1 MNAELKTTS
10 KIVDKITQEATNS
23 PIDLIDKGLLGFIRE
38 LYKFTPAEELNKRDH
53 KSRYMSAIS
62 VFRFLNEKP
71 HNDYKIRVF
80 NPTIE
85 KDGWESPYTHIE
97 MINDDMPFLVD
108 SLSEEVNRH
117 AIRIVDL
124 FHPVIKVARN
134 EYGILQSIAGSN
146 DNKGK
151 LESVVQ
157 MQIARI
163 SNKQCLSLEKD
174 LQEVL
179 NYVKVSVQDWED
191 VLRKVS
197 YVITEVNAASE
208 FLLHSLDDLHKKQGR
223 DNALEIQEFLQWIKG
238 GNFVFLG
245 YVEHNKVA
253 KIVKG
258 SNLGILKLDETIV
271 SPRDWSNVEKNPF
284 LSKNQGLLEISKAN
298 RKSPVHRPAYMD
310 YIGIK
315 KLDENGE
322 VVGEHSFIGL
332 FTSSVYYQ
340 SIKDVPL
347 IRKKLE
353 WIHKKSGFSSGGHSG
368 KALAAILEDF
378 PRDELLQSTEQQL
391 FDTAMGI
398 VLLSTQPKVRIFFRK
413 DEFERFVSCIAFI
426 PREVM
431 STNLRLKIEEILT
444 CELNGEISNYYTQI
458 TESNMARLQ
467 FIVKTQAGK
476 LPKYDEAKIE
486 QKVVNAARVWTDDLR
501 GDLCRRAGEERG
513 EELFEKYKD
522 GFSVS
527 YHNRFSVEDAYYD
540 ILRMEKLLKERV
552 VSFDIYESLEGT
564 EEIFEFKIYT
574 LDEQIKLSR
583 IMPILENMGLSTLDE
598 HTYIVKPAK
607 SAPQSADSEVWIHRF
622 RFVVSGLKKPK
633 LSQIKANFEES
644 IYKTWCGL
652 VQNDQLNKLIL
663 LSNLQWRDVDILR
676 AYCKYLQQSGFSY
689 SLEYVQNALCN
700 HRDIVKL
707 LVELF
712 SSRFD
717 PEYKED
723 REVARKKIFSAI
735 DTSLSKVSNLAED
748 RIIRAIAE
756 LINATKRTNYY
767 QKDVEGNL
775 KEYLSFKFASAEI
788 SWLPQPKP
796 YAEIFVYSSRVEG
809 IHLRGGK
816 VARGG
821 LRWSDRHEDFRT
833 EVLGLMKAQM
843 TKNSVIIPVGSKGGF
858 VLKKAPTEGG
868 REAILA
874 EGIECYKT
882 FLRGLLDVTDNIV
895 AGKIKHPK
903 NVVRHDGHDAYLVV
917 AADKGTATFSDI
929 ANSVSAEY
937 NFWLGDAFASGG
949 SVGYDHKKMAIT
961 AKGGWISV
969 QRHFREIGI
978 DVDKEDFTVI
988 GIGDMAG
995 DVFGNGMLRSKHT
1008 KLVGAFNHMHIFL
1021 DPTPDAAKSF
1031 KERERLYNLPR
1042 SSWADYD
1049 SKLISTGGGVFARS
1063 EKSIKLSKQV
1073 KELLQIDFD
1082 SATPDELIKYM
1093 LKAPVGLLWNG
1104 GIGTYVKSKRESNEN
1119 VGDKTNDVLRINGGD
1134 LRAKIVGEG
1143 GNLGFTQLGRIEYAQ
1158 KGGRLNTDAIDNSAG
1173 VDCSDHEVNIKIV
1186 LSEAVASGNLT
1197 LANRNKLLESMTEN
1211 VAELVLRDNRLQTQA
1226 ITIAELQGTAIIE
1239 ILGRMMTFLEKQGH
1253 LNRTIEYLPDAEE
1266 IARRNAE
1273 GKGLT
1278 RPELSVILAY
1288 SKIVLY
1294 DNLLG
1299 SNLPDDDYYMDDLIR
1314 YFPEQLQTKFIK
1326 EIENNPLR
1334 REIIAT
1340 SVTNSILNRIGS
1352 ALFFHIQEDTG
1363 VAHCDIARAYTV
1375 ARDVFGLRELWDD
1388 VAACKGLK
1396 VEQQQELFMEIQNIV
1411 ERSTLWFI
1419 KNYPQPLKVTKA
1431 VNDFA
1436 SGVQELSNSLTKI
1449 MPKAVKETYEAKL
1462 NRYKS
1467 SGIDEKLAHKIAVLD
1482 ALSSACDIVQVA
1494 RQANLSLSVAGTLYF
1509 ELGAALNLSWII
1521 GALQKINPHNYWE
1534 KISIQSLVDE
1544 IYQQQ
1549 RRLTSEAIKHLSKD
1563 NKSSVAI
1570 ESWRENNVKQISRYN
1585 GFIDDLKT
1593 NEDPDISM
1601 VIIAIRKLKEISA
1614 I

>member
-1 MNAELKTTS
+1 MNAELKTTL
-10 KIVDKITQEATNS
+10 KIVDRITQEATNS
-23 PIDLIDKGLLGFIRE
+23 PADLLDKGLPEFIKE
-38 LYKFTPAEELNKRDH
+38 LYKFTPAEELSKRDN
-53 KSRYMSAIS
+53 KSRYLSAMSIFS
-62 VFRFLNEKP
+62 FINEKP
-71 HNDYKIRVF
+71 KNDYKIRVF
-80 NPTIE
+80 NPAIE

-117 AIRIVDL
+117 NIRIVDL
-124 FHPVIKVARN
+124 FHPVIRVVRN
-134 EYGILQSIAGSN
+134 ANGALQSVANSN
-146 DNKGK
+146 ENKGS

-174 LQEVL
+174 LRQVL
-179 NYVKVSVQDWED
+179 DFVKSSVNDWED
-191 VLRKVS
+191 ILKRVS
-197 YVITEVNAASE
+197 YVITEINATSE
-208 FLLHSLDDLHKKQGR
+208 FLSHGLNDFYKKQVKN
-223 DNALEIQEFLQWIKG
+223 NALEIQDFLQWLKG
-238 GNFVFLG
+238 NNFVFLG
-245 YVEHNKVA
+245 YVEHKKGDDAKA

-258 SNLGILKLDETIV
+258 SNLGILKLDDSIV
-271 SPRDWSNVEKNPF
+271 SPRNWSNVEKNPF
-284 LSKNQGLLEISKAN
+284 LSKNQDLLEITKAN

-322 VVGEHSFIGL
+322 VLGEHSFIGL

-353 WIHKKSGFSSGGHSG
+353 WIHKKSGFSEGGHSK

-398 VLLSTQPKVRIFFRK
+398 VLLSTQPKVKLFFRK

-431 STNLRLKIEEILT
+431 STGLRLKIEEILT
-444 CELNGEISNYYTQI
+444 TELNGEISNYYTQI
-458 TESNMARLQ
+458 TEANMARLQ
-467 FIVKTQAGK
+467 FVVKTTPSK

-501 GDLCRRAGEERG
+501 DDLCKRAGEEKG
-513 EELFEKYKD
+513 EELFEKYKAA
-522 GFSVS
+522 FSVS
-527 YHNRFSVEDAYYD
+527 YHNRFSLEDAYYD
-540 ILRMEKLLKERV
+540 ILRMEKLLKERE

-564 EEIFEFKIYT
+564 DEIFEFKIFT
-574 LDEQIKLSR
+574 LDEQIRLSR
-583 IMPILENMGLSTLDE
+583 VMPILENMGLSTLDE

-607 SAPQSADSEVWIHRF
+607 SDGKVWIHRF
-622 RFVVSGLKKPK
+622 RFTVSGLKKPR

-644 IYKTWCGL
+644 ISKTWYG
-652 VQNDQLNKLIL
+652 VVTNDSLNRLIL
-663 LSNLQWRDVDILR
+663 LANLQWRDIKMIR
-676 AYCKYLQQSGFSY
+676 AYSKYLQQSGFSY
-689 SLEYVQNALCN
+689 STEYVQNALCN
-700 HRDIVKL
+700 HSEIVKL

-712 SSRFD
+712 NSRFSPD
-717 PEYKED
+717 CKED
-723 REVARKKIFSAI
+723 REGARKRILSSI
-735 DTSLSKVSNLAED
+735 DEALSKVSNLAED
-748 RIIRAIAE
+748 RIIRAIVE

-767 QKDVEGNL
+767 QKDSEGKL
-775 KEYLSFKFASAEI
+775 KEYMSFKFTSSEI

-809 IHLRGGK
+809 VHLRGGK

-868 REAILA
+868 REALLA

-895 AGKIKHPK
+895 SGKIKHPK
-903 NVVRHDGHDAYLVV
+903 NVVRHDGDDAYLVV

-949 SVGYDHKKMAIT
+949 SVGYDHKKMGIT

-969 QRHFREIGI
+969 QRHFQEMGV
-978 DVDKEDFTVI
+978 DVDKDDFTVI

-1021 DPTPDAAKSF
+1021 DPTPDAEKSF
-1031 KERERLYNLPR
+1031 KERERLFNLPR

-1049 SKLISTGGGVFARS
+1049 AKLISNGGGIFARS
-1063 EKSIKLSKQV
+1063 DKSIKLSKQV
-1073 KELLQIDFD
+1073 KELLQVDAD
-1082 SATPDELIKYM
+1082 SLAPDELIRYM

-1119 VGDKTNDVLRINGGD
+1119 VGDKTNDALRINGEE

-1158 KGGRLNTDAIDNSAG
+1158 SSGRLNTDAIDNSAG

-1186 LSEAVASGNLT
+1186 LSDAVASGSLT
-1197 LANRNKLLESMTEN
+1197 LEKRNKLLESMTDN

-1226 ITIAELQGTAIIE
+1226 LTIAQLQGASIIE
-1239 ILGRMMTFLEKQGH
+1239 ILGRMMTFLEKNGH
-1253 LNRTIEYLPDAEE
+1253 LNRAIEYLPDAEE
-1266 IARRNAE
+1266 IARRNAD

-1278 RPELSVILAY
+1278 RPELAVILAY

-1294 DNLLG
+1294 DNLL
-1299 SNLPDDDYYMDDLIR
+1299 SSKLPDDDYYMDDLIR
-1314 YFPEQLQTKFIK
+1314 YFPEQLQSKFRK

-1340 SVTNSILNRIGS
+1340 SVTNSILNRMGS
-1352 ALFFHIQEDTG
+1352 ALFYHIQEDTG
-1363 VAHCDIARAYTV
+1363 VAYCDIARAYTV

-1436 SGVQELSNSLTKI
+1436 SGVKDLSNSLTKI
-1449 MPKAVKETYEAKL
+1449 MPNVVKQAYETKL

-1467 SGIDEKLAHKIAVLD
+1467 SGIDEKLVHKIAVLD

-1494 RQANLSLSVAGTLYF
+1494 RQADLSLSVAGTLYF
-1509 ELGAALNLSWII
+1509 ELGATLNLSWIV
-1521 GALQKINPHNYWE
+1521 GALQKIHSHNYWE

-1549 RRLTSEAIKHLSKD
+1549 RRLTSEAIKYLGKD
-1563 NKSSVAI
+1563 NKSSIAI
-1570 ESWRENNVKQISRYN
+1570 DSWREKNVKQISRYN
-1585 GFIDDLKT
+1585 SFIDDLKT
-1593 NEDPDISM
+1593 NDDPDISM